1 MMTRKFFA
9 LSAVTALL
17 AAAGVNAQMTP
28 HTPPATSAAPGAKGG
43 GHLAVG
49 VVRAV
54 DVNSRT
60 VTIAHQAIA
69 GMGMPAM
76 TMPFKLDD
84 GVPISS
90 VKAGDS
96 IAFIL
101 GAGNVI
107 SSLQPIA
114 STAGAGNSQGGGHAM
129 PGMPEMHS
137 KSGMAMMEECREMM
151 KRN

>member
-1 MMTRKFFA
+1 MMTRKLFA
-9 LSAVTALL
+9 LSAFTTLL
-17 AAAGVNAQMTP
+17 AAASVQAQMAP
-28 HTPPATSAAPGAKGG
+28 HGSPAPASAAAARSG

-69 GMGMPAM
+69 GTGMPAM

-84 GVPISS
+84 GVSISS
-90 VKAGDS
+90 VKPGDTV
-96 IAFIL
+96 AFIL
-101 GAGNVI
+101 GTGNVI
-107 SSLQPIA
+107 SSLQPTSTTA
-114 STAGAGNSQGGGHAM
+114 SAGGQGAGNAM

-137 KSGMAMMEECREMM
+137 KSGMAMMQECREMM